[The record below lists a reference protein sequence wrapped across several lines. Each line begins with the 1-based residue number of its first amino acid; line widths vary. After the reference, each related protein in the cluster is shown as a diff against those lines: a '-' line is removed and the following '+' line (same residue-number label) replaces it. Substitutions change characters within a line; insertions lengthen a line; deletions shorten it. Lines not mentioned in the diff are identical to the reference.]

1 LLSQSPKTVTTQEV
15 TNRESG
21 VLRVERL
28 YGVGSLSALFLLV
41 GTITMSKAEEAD
53 ELESRTRGRIQLP
66 VIGLC

>member
-1 LLSQSPKTVTTQEV
+1 LLSQSPKTVTTHEV

-28 YGVGSLSALFLLV
+28 YGVESLSALSLLV
-41 GTITMSKAEEAD
+41 GTIAMSKAEEAD
-53 ELESRTRGRIQLP
+53 ELESRTCGRLELT